1 MALDGQITTQIIK
14 HVFSAILVPTV
25 GDFNANL

>member
-1 MALDGQITTQIIK
+1 MALDGEITAQIIK
-14 HVFSAILVPTV
+14 HFFSAILVPTV